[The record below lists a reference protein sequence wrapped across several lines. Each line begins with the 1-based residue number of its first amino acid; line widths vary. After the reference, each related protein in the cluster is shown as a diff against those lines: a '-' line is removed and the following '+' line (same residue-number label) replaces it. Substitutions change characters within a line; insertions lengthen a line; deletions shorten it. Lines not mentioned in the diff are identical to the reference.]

1 MNRETTSENYLYSM
15 AYRFEHPDA
24 VRHIDLTEEEEILL
38 KYRAKNGPAAAELVP
53 SPVSEMSLE
62 GSA

>member
-1 MNRETTSENYLYSM
+1 M

-24 VRHIDLTEEEEILL
+24 VRHLDLTEEEEILL
-38 KYRAKNGPAAAELVP
+38 KYRTKNGPTAAEPVL
-53 SPVSEMSLE
+53 SPISEMSLE